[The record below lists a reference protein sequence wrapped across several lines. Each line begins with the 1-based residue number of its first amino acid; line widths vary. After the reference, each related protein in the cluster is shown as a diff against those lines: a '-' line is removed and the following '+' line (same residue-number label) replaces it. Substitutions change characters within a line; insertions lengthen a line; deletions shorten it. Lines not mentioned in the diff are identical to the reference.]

1 MSATLIAHDARRVEA
16 FYQRWSSDVFVFCR
30 LFLGDE
36 REAERMVSRAFL
48 DFYRES
54 SVLPLGDGLPAHLIG
69 FAYRAMQ
76 PCRPVPA
83 QSLGG
88 SLEKC
93 LAYLD
98 SRQRAVFIARNVL
111 GVAWPS
117 VAVATGL
124 VIEEVKKLW
133 LAGMLKVRD
142 LLPRDFFNR

>member
-1 MSATLIAHDARRVEA
+1 MR
-16 FYQRWSSDVFVFCR
+16 DVLR
-30 LFLGDE
+30 LFTSVGRVTSSYFVASFWGGDE
-36 REAERMVSRAFL
+36 REAERMLSRAFL

-54 SVLPLGDGLPAHLIG
+54 SVLPLADGLPAHLIG

-76 PCRPVPA
+76 PCRPVSA
-83 QSLGG
+83 QSFGG
-88 SLEKC
+88 SLEEC

-98 SRQRAVFIARNVL
+98 SGQRAVFIARNVL
-111 GVAWPS
+111 GMAWPS

-142 LLPRDFFNR
+142 LLPRDFFDR

>member
-16 FYQRWSSDVFVFCR
+16 FYRRWSSDVFVFCR

-36 REAERMVSRAFL
+36 REAERMLSRAFL

-54 SVLPLGDGLPAHLIG
+54 PALPLADGLPAHLIG

-76 PCRPVPA
+76 PSRPVSA
-83 QSLGG
+83 QSFGG
-88 SLEKC
+88 SLEEC

-98 SRQRAVFIARNVL
+98 SSQRAVFIARNVL
-111 GVAWPS
+111 GMAWPS

-133 LAGMLKVRD
+133 LTGMLKVRD
-142 LLPRDFFNR
+142 LLPRDFFDR